1 MLRACRKVLRPL
13 VGELRQTVFPKPAH
27 TFHRMTTSTPSTPAS
42 AKPPRKRK
50 ARFWLFLASGVLVV
64 GLIAGA
70 LLSKKGK
77 EQPQLVSTEKAVVR
91 TITQIVT
98 ATGKAQPEK
107 EVKISPEVAGELI
120 ALPFKEGAVVKK
132 GQLIV
137 KIKPDY
143 YQAQVEQTEASLAS
157 AQASSVLSK
166 AKLNKAEQDFAQ
178 SQALFEKKLISDA
191 DFTAAKTLLDV
202 SRAEYEAS
210 LAQIRHTEGVLTQS
224 RDYLAKTEIVAPMDG
239 TISSLSSEV
248 GERLVGTGQFSGTE
262 IMRVADL
269 GTMEIRVKVN
279 ENDIVNVK
287 VGDHA
292 LLSIDAFPGRRFN
305 GEVMEISS
313 SAMGQTGSTA
323 QSATSEEVSNFLVKI
338 RVLDHG
344 GVLRPGMSATADIET
359 QTVANVVAVPIQS
372 VTVRAE
378 GGKTTDELKQQQAK
392 EAREKSGNELDL
404 VSERELARRN
414 REKLQ
419 NFVFL
424 VQDGA
429 VKMVPVEIGIQ
440 DTTHIEIKS
449 GIKAGD
455 EVVSGSY
462 AAISRLLKD
471 GSRILVEKSTAPAS
485 K

>member
-1 MLRACRKVLRPL
+1 
-13 VGELRQTVFPKPAH
+13 
-27 TFHRMTTSTPSTPAS
+27 
-42 AKPPRKRK
+42 
-50 ARFWLFLASGVLVV
+50 
-64 GLIAGA
+64 
-70 LLSKKGK
+70 
-77 EQPQLVSTEKAVVR
+77 
-91 TITQIVT
+91 
-98 ATGKAQPEK
+98 
-107 EVKISPEVAGELI
+107 
-120 ALPFKEGAVVKK
+120 
-132 GQLIV
+132 
-137 KIKPDY
+137 
-143 YQAQVEQTEASLAS
+143 
-157 AQASSVLSK
+157 
-166 AKLNKAEQDFAQ
+166 
-178 SQALFEKKLISDA
+178 
-191 DFTAAKTLLDV
+191 KTLLDV

-224 RDYLAKTEIVAPMDG
+224 RDYLEKTEIVAPMDG